1 MLPFP
6 LSSAISCPGPE
17 DMARLMVTENGKY
30 SDRAFIDAMVPHH
43 QGAIAMAEVAS
54 DKSKNLRIK
63 EFAENI
69 INAQQAEIKQIKQ
82 WRKDWYTQS

>member
-1 MLPFP
+1 
-6 LSSAISCPGPE
+6 
-17 DMARLMVTENGKY
+17 MARLMVTENGKY

-63 EFAENI
+63 ELAENI